1 MDDHKIWVNAIPVEA
16 VRAARTELPGRTDD
30 DITDDDIR
38 RAVFEALKTMD
49 GQTVLEK
56 KTQDREQADQWM
68 ATCKA
73 QQAHAEMALSAEQLR
88 LEKLAAIPSDYD
100 LWRDALAVAAPMVGH
115 AGRQA
120 FGRVEALQEL
130 FTLAEGIWPSL
141 VRAAGR
147 PDPMRIDDDTD
158 DDEVERL
165 CEVMHD
171 AYETAAAGAGWETQ
185 ESSRKPWA
193 DVPEPNRITMRAAV
207 RALLEETR

>member
-1 MDDHKIWVNAIPVEA
+1 MTDYKVWLNAIPAEA
-16 VRAARTELPGRTDD
+16 VAAAREQLPATTDT
-30 DITDDDIR
+30 DIADDDIR
-38 RAVFEALKTMD
+38 RAVFEALKAMD
-49 GQTVLEK
+49 GRAVLEK
-56 KTQDREQADQWM
+56 KAQDREQAAQWM

-158 DDEVERL
+158 EDL
-165 CEVMHD
+165 
-171 AYETAAAGAGWETQ
+171 
-185 ESSRKPWA
+185 
-193 DVPEPNRITMRAAV
+193 
-207 RALLEETR
+207 